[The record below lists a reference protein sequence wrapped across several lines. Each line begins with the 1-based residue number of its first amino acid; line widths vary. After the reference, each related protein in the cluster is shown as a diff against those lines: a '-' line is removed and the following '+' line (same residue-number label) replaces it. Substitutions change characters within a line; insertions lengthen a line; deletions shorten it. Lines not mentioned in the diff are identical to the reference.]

1 MCGQLLYLYQQWF
14 GENHPI
20 LLRGGGLEE
29 WSGDKFDKNLS
40 KRAID
45 QDQEG
50 QIDQFANNNVHK
62 LLKEDKEGHIHKYTN
77 LRSIFITMYTNWSKR
92 TKTKKAKLKS
102 VQITVVVVE
111 NIRIHKLG

>member
-1 MCGQLLYLYQQWF
+1 MPGQNGPRWFFVIQQNSHSGFVCGQIVLHLYQQWF

-29 WSGDKFDKNLS
+29 WSGDKFDRNLS

-50 QIDQFANNNVHK
+50 QIDQFANNNVYK
-62 LLKEDKEGHIHKYTN
+62 LLKEDQEGHIHKYTN
-77 LRSIFITMYTNWSKR
+77 
-92 TKTKKAKLKS
+92 
-102 VQITVVVVE
+102 
-111 NIRIHKLG
+111 